1 MREETDAYRAQRIQ
15 WVTAPSAFIR
25 FFYVREAGSALEY
38 PFTRDFSTHPIGVS
52 DEAGSGWG
60 IDAWGS
66 SPWGGNPPKL
76 VCVKDLRLSTHNS
89 DPVAGRSS
97 IGTMEIDLGEQG
109 FQILKQFG
117 DPARTLVA
125 IKGGVPLSRSLSHFR
140 LARSVES
147 DGPGD
152 IIQVDNTSGYPPMGH
167 VIIDNEDFFY
177 SGNDAATNTLTG
189 MRRAMRGTTVA
200 DHVVGALVRNGEQIR
215 RGVRATLFLGYQPM
229 AEEDYGPGPGYTKM
243 EVQSYASADS
253 FLTWTVRLSDIQ
265 RFTKRKVFE
274 LATQDNPAVLGPGH
288 PITLGLQVLMSTG
301 RGTNGP
307 YDVLT
312 EENGCGVPQA
322 FVDIA
327 AFEQLRGSD
336 GIGSAVFSFSENEP
350 QDGKEWFETQILRP
364 LMILPDVNQQG
375 QYTGRLITQPM
386 FVRTGLSTSAHRAA

>member
-1 MREETDAYRAQRIQ
+1 MRTETDEYRQARLG

-38 PFTRDFSTHPIGVS
+38 PFTRDFATHPIGVG
-52 DEAGSGWG
+52 DAAGSGWG
-60 IDAWGS
+60 LDTWGT
-66 SPWGGNPPKL
+66 SPWGGNPPKF
-76 VCVKDLRLSTHNS
+76 VCVKDIRLSTHDS

-97 IGTMEIDLGEQG
+97 IGTMEIDLGDQN

-125 IKGGVPLSRSLSHFR
+125 IKGGVPMSRSLSHFR
-140 LARSVES
+140 LARSLES

-152 IIQVDNTSGYPPMGH
+152 TIQVDNSSGYPPMGH
-167 VIIDNEDFFY
+167 VIIDHEDFFY
-177 SGNDAATNTLTG
+177 SGNDTALNMLTG
-189 MRRAMRGTTVA
+189 MQRAMRGTNIA
-200 DHVVGALVRNGEQIR
+200 DHLVGALVRNGEQIR

-243 EVQSYASADS
+243 EVQSYATQAH
-253 FLTWTVRLSDIQ
+253 LTYTVRLSDIQ

-274 LATQDNPAVLGPGH
+274 LATQDNPATLGPGH

-301 RGTNGP
+301 RGTNGA

-327 AFEQLRGSD
+327 AFEALRGAD
-336 GIGSAVFSFSENEP
+336 DIGDVVFSFSENEP

-364 LMILPDVNQQG
+364 LMILPDVNQEG

-386 FVRTGLSTSAHRAA
+386 FVRTGLSTTAHRAA